1 MDNLTDLSFIGV
13 TRYFNALSIF
23 GYKSYDEVYKLILLL
38 FIQDLLGE
46 PFNIFINEEDYKTI
60 TNILYCLY
68 GTTCLIPYPEL
79 LINTSIVQS
88 LNKDTP
94 RITEDCIIRYSE
106 NELIR
111 LENK

>member
-1 MDNLTDLSFIGV
+1 MENLIDLSLTGV
-13 TRYFNALSIF
+13 TRYFNTLSIL
-23 GYKSYDEVYKLILLL
+23 GYKSYSEVYKLILLL
-38 FIQDLLGE
+38 FIQDLLEE
-46 PFNIFINEEDYKTI
+46 PFNIFINEEDYRTI
-60 TNILYCLY
+60 TNVLYCLY
-68 GTTCLIPYPEL
+68 GTTCLIPYPKL

-88 LNKDTP
+88 LNKDSP